1 MKSLLRF
8 QLLLFQEFLFE
19 GEQRFRKGNSTGFH
33 ARDTA
38 GIHCYGSR
46 TNCALYLIKPRII
59 SLTRAD
65 PLFFLPTASLRSHL
79 LQFSILPFVRRPPLS
94 LSPLTSIL
102 VVGQKLVVSPDFLH
116 IRDVPR
122 RFFLEKITRVRL
134 FFPGESSICNT

>member
-94 LSPLTSIL
+94 LSLALNFHPRGRAKTGRFTRL
-102 VVGQKLVVSPDFLH
+102 SPHTRRSSTFFS
-116 IRDVPR
+116 RKNYPRSFVFPR
-122 RFFLEKITRVRL
+122 RIIHL
-134 FFPGESSICNT
+134 